1 MENEAEAFIES
12 SRARELQKAGSAN
25 IKTLKMKMVLECV
38 TGGGKTG
45 VSETK
50 RSVGKVGKY

>member
-1 MENEAEAFIES
+1 
-12 SRARELQKAGSAN
+12 
-25 IKTLKMKMVLECV
+25 MKMVLEYV
-38 TGGGKTG
+38 RGGGKTG